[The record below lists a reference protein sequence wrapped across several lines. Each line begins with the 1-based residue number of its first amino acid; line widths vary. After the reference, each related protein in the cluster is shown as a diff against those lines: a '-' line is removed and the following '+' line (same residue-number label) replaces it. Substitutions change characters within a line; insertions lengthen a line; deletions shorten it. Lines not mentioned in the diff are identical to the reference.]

1 MGAAEKCVEENF
13 KPILKTQLLH
23 GSGISSIP
31 DAMVILPLLGF
42 QSLICEN
49 VEHHTKLRLALR
61 DSSYSFYPAVIQ
73 RSEEKDTY
81 EV

>member
-1 MGAAEKCVEENF
+1 
-13 KPILKTQLLH
+13 
-23 GSGISSIP
+23 
-31 DAMVILPLLGF
+31 MVILPLLGF

-49 VEHHTKLRLALR
+49 MEHHTKLRLALR

-73 RSEEKDTY
+73 SSEEKDTY